1 MHQHVFIFGA
11 TGHVG
16 SELIRQIATLDVQ
29 ELGIH
34 VNPTVVVGL
43 ADSHNAVIT
52 RGGFSQNALLKLA
65 ANHDLKGL
73 AEGEHVQSNGDP
85 KTLLKFMQKAGFESD
100 LVFVDATAAME
111 VMRDFH
117 LEVMTKTTCRI
128 VTANKNPISRYDY
141 ETYYCLTEDPTRY
154 AYSATTMAGLGA
166 VPWISER
173 VTLQD
178 PVTHIT
184 ASLSGTLG
192 FLTEKLSQ
200 GKRLSGA
207 LREAKENGYTEPDFR
222 DDLNGV
228 DVARKLVILAREAGY
243 RVHFE
248 DVKISKFLPEQFFAF
263 ETEAA
268 CLEAIEKD
276 YDAVMKEK
284 IDRARKAG
292 ETWKFLAT
300 LSVSGAN
307 PTLEV
312 GLQEVSMNSAFGR
325 LRGTSNRIEV
335 ITSIYDQGKP
345 YILEGPGAGLPITA
359 SVLRRDLLRM
369 QQRVNRISAS

>member
-11 TGHVG
+11 TGNVG
-16 SELIRQIATLDVQ
+16 AELIRQIATLDVQ

-43 ADSHNAVIT
+43 ADSQGAVIA
-52 RGGFSQNALLKLA
+52 RGGFSQSTLLTLA
-65 ANHDLKGL
+65 ANHDLNVI
-73 AEGEHVQSNGDP
+73 AEGEYVPSSGDP
-85 KTLLKFMQKAGFESD
+85 KTILKFMQKAGFEAD

-117 LEVMTKTTCRI
+117 LELITKTSCRM
-128 VTANKNPISRYDY
+128 VTANKNPISRYGY

-154 AYSATTMAGLGA
+154 AYSATAMAGLGA

-178 PVTHIT
+178 PVINIM

-192 FLTEKLSQ
+192 FLTEQLQSGKL
-200 GKRLSGA
+200 LSHA
-207 LREAKENGYTEPDFR
+207 LQEAKEKGYTEPDFR
-222 DDLNGV
+222 DDVNGV

-248 DVKISKFLPEQFFAF
+248 EVKISKFLPEQFFAF

-284 IDRARKAG
+284 IDRAQKAG
-292 ETWKFLAT
+292 KTWKFLAT
-300 LSVSGAN
+300 LSVSGAH

-312 GLQEVSMNSAFGR
+312 GLQEVSINSAFGG

-335 ITSIYDQGKP
+335 ITGIYDQDKP

-369 QQRVNRISAS
+369 QQRVNRISA